1 MPHSFFIT
9 THKASTS
16 IPSIHRNYSHH
27 LAHLDQPDHHTTHKP
42 SNQYTSPGHIKK
54 MVFPPSVAKAV
65 LGVVSVRKAPD
76 GKSQTVLRKT
86 KVAEGGSS
94 PQAKKK
100 TDENQQLKREAEK
113 KQRLKENYAKAKLK
127 YERNTNKDGLTY
139 LAFRTGG
146 EKPDF
151 SKGERPAV
159 RR

>member
-1 MPHSFFIT
+1 
-9 THKASTS
+9 
-16 IPSIHRNYSHH
+16 
-27 LAHLDQPDHHTTHKP
+27 
-42 SNQYTSPGHIKK
+42 

-146 EKPDF
+146 EKPNF